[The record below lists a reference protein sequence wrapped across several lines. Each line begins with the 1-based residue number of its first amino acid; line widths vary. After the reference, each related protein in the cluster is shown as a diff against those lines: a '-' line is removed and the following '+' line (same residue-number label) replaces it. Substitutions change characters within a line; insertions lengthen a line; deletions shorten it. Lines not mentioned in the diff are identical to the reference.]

1 MQKILFILSLLFA
14 VTILSCNSNGGKKLD
29 TDVVNNAKSATDGT
43 KVYDAPK
50 MTFKKTE
57 HDFGKV
63 IDGELVRYSY
73 RYTNTGKSDLII
85 SKVSTSCGCTVPSYD
100 KTPLP
105 PGESSLIEVIFDSR
119 GKKGFQ
125 NKTITVL
132 ANTVPNKTVLRIK
145 ANIVSPEKN

>member
-1 MQKILFILSLLFA
+1 MQKFLFILTLLLS
-14 VTILSCNSNGGKKLD
+14 VTILSCNNTGGKKLD
-29 TDVVNNAKSATDGT
+29 TEVVNNAKSASEGT
-43 KVYDAPK
+43 KIYDAPR
-50 MTFKKTE
+50 MTFKETE

-85 SKVSTSCGCTVPSYD
+85 SKVSTSCGCTVPTYD

-132 ANTVPNKTVLRIK
+132 ANTVPNKTVLRLK
-145 ANIVSPEKN
+145 ANIVSPENN